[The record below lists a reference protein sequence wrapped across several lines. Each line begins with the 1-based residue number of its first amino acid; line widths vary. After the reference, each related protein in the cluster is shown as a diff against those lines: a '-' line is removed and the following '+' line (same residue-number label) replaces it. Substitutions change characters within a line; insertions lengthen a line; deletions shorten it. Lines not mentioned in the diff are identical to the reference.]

1 MRIGLTGLAG
11 SGKSTVFSAL
21 TGIDAAAGHRR
32 GREGASIGTVKVPDP
47 RVDAL
52 ALIYRPRK
60 VVYAELSFTDL
71 GGGRA
76 SGLERGILHA
86 MRDMDALC
94 HVLRAFPGAAGDA
107 PDPSGELETLETE
120 ALLADLEVV
129 EQRVERLRKEGKKTP
144 ELALLNRV
152 RDALEGETALRGIDI
167 DAIERKALSGFG
179 LLTLKP
185 LLVVYNVAEEDI
197 GRPPPPALLAE
208 AAARGAGV
216 VTLSAQVETD
226 IAQMEGARATGVR
239 RVPRSRRAGP
249 GPLHPRRLRPHR
261 HGVDDHR
268 RPGRVPGLAHPAG
281 PRCPRRTPRAKIH
294 SDIERGFIRA
304 EVVPWR
310 ELVERG
316 SEAKCREAGV
326 LRVEGKDY
334 IVRDGDV
341 VRFRFNV

>member
-1 MRIGLTGLAG
+1 MKIGLTGLPG
-11 SGKSTVFSAL
+11 SGKSTVFAAL
-21 TGIDAAAGHRR
+21 TGIDAGTGHRR

-71 GGGRA
+71 DGGRG
-76 SGLERGILHA
+76 SGLERGVLHA
-86 MRDMDALC
+86 MREMDALC
-94 HVLRAFPGAAGDA
+94 HVLRAFPGAEGGVPNPA
-107 PDPSGELETLETE
+107 GELEALETE
-120 ALLADLEVV
+120 ALLADLEVI

-144 ELALLNRV
+144 ELALLVRV
-152 RDALEGETALRGIDI
+152 QDALEAERALRGIDL
-167 DAIERKALSGFG
+167 DEVERKALAGFA

-185 LLVVYNVAEEDI
+185 LLVVHNVDEDDI
-197 GRPPPPALLAE
+197 GRPSPPDLLE
-208 AAARGAGV
+208 QAAARGAGV
-216 VTLSAQVETD
+216 VTLSARVERD
-226 IAQMEGARATGVR
+226 IAQMAGHEQQDFVESLGLGEPARDRFIRAAFALTDLVSMITVGPDECRTWPIR
-239 RVPRSRRAGP
+239 R
-249 GPLHPRRLRPHR
+249 
-261 HGVDDHR
+261 
-268 RPGRVPGLAHPAG
+268 GLAA
-281 PRCPRRTPRAKIH
+281 PRAAGRIH

-316 SEAKCREAGV
+316 SEARCREAGV

>member
-152 RDALEGETALRGIDI
+152 RDALEGETALRGIDL

-197 GRPPPPALLAE
+197 GRPPPPAFLAE

-226 IAQMEGARATGVR
+226 IAQMEGHEQQEFVESLGLGEPARDRFIRATFALTDLVSMITVGPEECHAWAI
-239 RVPRSRRAGP
+239 PRGLPAPYAAGK
-249 GPLHPRRLRPHR
+249 
-261 HGVDDHR
+261 V
-268 RPGRVPGLAHPAG
+268 
-281 PRCPRRTPRAKIH
+281 H
-294 SDIERGFIRA
+294 SDMERGFIRA
-304 EVVPWR
+304 EVVPWQ

>member
-1 MRIGLTGLAG
+1 MRIGLTGLPG

-21 TGIDAAAGHRR
+21 TGIDAGAGHRR
-32 GREGASIGTVKVPDP
+32 GRDGASIGTVKVPDS

-76 SGLERGILHA
+76 SGLDRATLHA

-94 HVLRAFPGAAGDA
+94 HVLRAFPGASESA
-107 PDPSGELETLETE
+107 PDPAGELEILETE
-120 ALLADLEVV
+120 ALLADLEVI

-144 ELALLNRV
+144 ELALLARV
-152 RDALEGETALRGIDI
+152 SDALEAESALRDI
-167 DAIERKALSGFG
+167 GLDAIERKTLSGFG

-185 LLVVYNVAEEDI
+185 LLVVHNVAEVDI

-216 VTLSAQVETD
+216 VTLSALVETD
-226 IAQMEGARATGVR
+226 IAQMEGSEQQEFVESLGLGEPARDRFIRAAFALTDLISMITVGPEEC
-239 RVPRSRRAGP
+239 RVWAIPR
-249 GPLHPRRLRPHR
+249 
-261 HGVDDHR
+261 
-268 RPGRVPGLAHPAG
+268 GLPA
-281 PRCPRRTPRAKIH
+281 PRAAGKVH
-294 SDIERGFIRA
+294 SDMERGFIRA

-334 IVRDGDV
+334 VVTDGDV
-341 VRFRFNV
+341 VKFRFNV

>member
-1 MRIGLTGLAG
+1 MRIGLTGLPG
-11 SGKSTVFSAL
+11 SGRSTVFSAL
-21 TGIDAAAGHRR
+21 TGIDSASGHRR
-32 GREGASIGTVKVPDP
+32 GRDGTSIGTVKVPDP

-76 SGLERGILHA
+76 SGLDRGTLHA

-94 HVLRAFPGAAGDA
+94 HVLRAFSGAAGES
-107 PDPSGELETLETE
+107 PDPVGELDTLETE
-120 ALLADLEVV
+120 ALLADLEVI
-129 EQRVERLRKEGKKTP
+129 EQRIERLRKEGKRTP
-144 ELALLNRV
+144 ELSLLTRV
-152 RDALEGETALRGIDI
+152 RDALEAETALRGVEL
-167 DAIERKALSGFG
+167 DAIERKTLSGFG

-185 LLVVYNVAEEDI
+185 LIVVHNVAEHDI
-197 GRPPPPALLAE
+197 GRPPPPALLDD

-226 IAQMEGARATGVR
+226 IAKMVGGEQQEFVDSLGLGEPARDRFIRAAFALTDLVSMITVGPDECRAWPIR
-239 RVPRSRRAGP
+239 R
-249 GPLHPRRLRPHR
+249 
-261 HGVDDHR
+261 
-268 RPGRVPGLAHPAG
+268 GLAA
-281 PRCPRRTPRAKIH
+281 PRAAGRIH

-304 EVVPWR
+304 EVVPWQ

-316 SEAKCREAGV
+316 SEARCREAGV
-326 LRVEGKDY
+326 LRVEGKGY
-334 IVRDGDV
+334 VVQDGDV

>member
-1 MRIGLTGLAG
+1 MKIGLTGLPG
-11 SGKSTVFSAL
+11 SGKSAVFSAL
-21 TGIDAAAGHRR
+21 TGIDADGGRRR
-32 GREGASIGTVKVPDP
+32 GREGSNIGTVKVPDP

-71 GGGRA
+71 GGGRT
-76 SGLERGILHA
+76 SGLDRGTLHA

-94 HVLRAFPGAAGDA
+94 HVLRAFAGSAAGE
-107 PDPSGELETLETE
+107 PDPADELRTLETE
-120 ALLADLEVV
+120 ALLADLEIV
-129 EQRVERLRKEGKKTP
+129 EARVERLRKEGKKTP
-144 ELALLNRV
+144 ELVLLTRV
-152 RDALEGETALRGIDI
+152 RDALEAESALRDI
-167 DAIERKALSGFG
+167 ELDAGERRALSGFG

-185 LLVVYNVAEEDI
+185 LLVVNNVAEEDI
-197 GRPPPPALLAE
+197 GQPPPPPLLEE
-208 AAARGAGV
+208 ASVRGAGV
-216 VTLSAQVETD
+216 VTLSALVERD
-226 IAQMEGARATGVR
+226 IAQMQGDEQREFVESLGLGEPARDRFIRAAFALTDMVSMITVGPDECRAWPIR
-239 RVPRSRRAGP
+239 R
-249 GPLHPRRLRPHR
+249 
-261 HGVDDHR
+261 
-268 RPGRVPGLAHPAG
+268 GLDA
-281 PRCPRRTPRAKIH
+281 PRAAGRIH

-334 IVRDGDV
+334 TVRDGDV

>member
-1 MRIGLTGLAG
+1 MKIGLTGLPG

-21 TGIDAAAGHRR
+21 TGIDVGDGRGR
-32 GREGASIGTVKVPDP
+32 GREGAQIGTVKVPDP

-60 VVYAELSFTDL
+60 VVYSELSFTNL

-76 SGLERGILHA
+76 SGLERSILHA

-94 HVLRAFPGAAGDA
+94 HVLRAFPGTAGDA
-107 PDPSGELETLETE
+107 PDPVDELDALETE

-129 EQRVERLRKEGKKTP
+129 EARIERLRKEGKKTP
-144 ELALLNRV
+144 ELALLTRV
-152 RDALEGETALRGIDI
+152 RDALEAETALRGIDL
-167 DAIERKALSGFG
+167 DVIERKALSGFG

-197 GRPPPPALLAE
+197 GRPTPSAFLSE

-226 IAQMEGARATGVR
+226 IAQMEGHEQQEFVESLGLGEPARDRFIRAAFALTDLVSMITVGPEECHAWAI
-239 RVPRSRRAGP
+239 PR
-249 GPLHPRRLRPHR
+249 
-261 HGVDDHR
+261 
-268 RPGRVPGLAHPAG
+268 GLPA
-281 PRCPRRTPRAKIH
+281 PRAAGKVH
-294 SDIERGFIRA
+294 SDMERGFIRA
-304 EVVPWR
+304 EVVPWQ

>member
-1 MRIGLTGLAG
+1 MRIGLTGLPG
-11 SGKSTVFSAL
+11 GGKSTVFSAL
-21 TGIDAAAGHRR
+21 TGIEAAAAPWH
-32 GREGASIGTVKVPDP
+32 GRKRANIGTVKVPDP

-76 SGLERGILHA
+76 SGLERGTLHA

-94 HVLRAFPGAAGDA
+94 HVLRAFSGAAGGA
-107 PDPSGELETLETE
+107 PDPTGELETLETE
-120 ALLADLEVV
+120 ALLADLEVI
-129 EQRVERLRKEGKKTP
+129 EARIERLRKEGKKTP
-144 ELALLNRV
+144 ELTLLTRV
-152 RDALEGETALRGIDI
+152 HDVLEAENALRGIPL
-167 DAIERKALSGFG
+167 DAAERKALSGFG

-185 LLVVYNVAEEDI
+185 LLVVHNVGENDV
-197 GRPPPPALLAE
+197 GRPPPAPLLAE
-208 AAARGAGV
+208 AAVRGAAV
-216 VTLSAQVETD
+216 VTLSARVEAD
-226 IAQMEGARATGVR
+226 IAQMDGPEQQEFVESLGLGEPARDRFIRAAFALTDTVSMITVGPDECRAWPIR
-239 RVPRSRRAGP
+239 RGLSAPRAA
-249 GPLHPRRLRPHR
+249 
-261 HGVDDHR
+261 
-268 RPGRVPGLAHPAG
+268 GRV
-281 PRCPRRTPRAKIH
+281 H

-304 EVVPWR
+304 EVVPWQ

-334 IVRDGDV
+334 VVRDGDV

>member
-1 MRIGLTGLAG
+1 MRIGLTGLPG

-21 TGIDAAAGHRR
+21 TGIGPGAAHRR
-32 GREGASIGTVKVPDP
+32 GRDGVSIGTVKVPDS

-60 VVYAELSFTDL
+60 VVYTELSFTDL
-71 GGGRA
+71 GGGQA
-76 SGLERGILHA
+76 SGLDRGTLHA

-94 HVLRAFPGAAGDA
+94 HVLRAFSGTVAGA
-107 PDPSGELETLETE
+107 PDPAGELETLETE
-120 ALLADLEVV
+120 ALLADLEVI

-144 ELALLNRV
+144 ELALLNRAS
-152 RDALEGETALRGIDI
+152 DALESETALRDI
-167 DAIERKALSGFG
+167 GLDAIGRKSLSGFG

-185 LLVVYNVAEEDI
+185 LLVVHNVAEDEI
-197 GRPPPPALLAE
+197 GRPPPPALLSE
-208 AAARGAGV
+208 AAARGVGV
-216 VTLSAQVETD
+216 VTLSALVETD
-226 IAQMEGARATGVR
+226 IAQMDDNEQQEFVESLGLGEPARDRFIHAAFALTDLISMITVGPEECR
-239 RVPRSRRAGP
+239 AWAIPR
-249 GPLHPRRLRPHR
+249 
-261 HGVDDHR
+261 
-268 RPGRVPGLAHPAG
+268 GLSA
-281 PRCPRRTPRAKIH
+281 PRAAGKVH
-294 SDIERGFIRA
+294 SDMERGFIRA
-304 EVVPWR
+304 EVVPWQ